1 MTSRLI
7 YVIIKSH
14 LNALAF
20 GDRISG
26 VLNGVLDLALRRS
39 KREGLLMRVLSQSE
53 IDAILAELLMN
64 PAVLPVSPAEGA
76 TAENEKADAEN
87 PPQEK
92 Q

>member
-1 MTSRLI
+1 
-7 YVIIKSH
+7 
-14 LNALAF
+14 
-20 GDRISG
+20 
-26 VLNGVLDLALRRS
+26 
-39 KREGLLMRVLSQSE
+39 MRVLSQSE